1 MTTEKR
7 LLITAITAGCLFAG
21 ALTFAAAAGA
31 AATPV
36 AGTATAAA
44 TQPALTPTP
53 QPTATEEIPPTPGP
67 PTATPQLPEEGGPPG
82 GVLSGHIYTDE
93 DGSKSYTAGDTTI
106 GGTIIIDVLDG
117 SGNLLPGGYAA
128 ATDVTGAWQV
138 RSIPD
143 GFYRVRWE
151 PHLAKE
157 EWPLTIPPVQ
167 TIVLSPF
174 TTVYSIAHMVEVRDA
189 NRITGIDF
197 GIPKRPL
204 PQQGIELPRTGG
216 RSGGSPWLPAGLSAL
231 ALGIALAGAAWLT
244 ARGGR
249 RAP

>member
-7 LLITAITAGCLFAG
+7 LLITAITGGCLVAG
-21 ALTFAAAAGA
+21 ALAFAAAAGA

-93 DGSKSYTAGDTTI
+93 DGSKSYTRGDTTI
-106 GGTIIIDVLDG
+106 GGTIIVDRVD
-117 SGNLLPGGYAA
+117 SDGNLHASEYAV

-138 RSIPD
+138 RALPD
-143 GFYRVRWE
+143 GRYRVRWD
-151 PHLAKE
+151 PQLPKA
-157 EWPLTIPPVQ
+157 EWPLTIPPVE
-167 TIVLSPF
+167 TIVLNPIE
-174 TTVYSIAHMVEVRDA
+174 TIHEITRTVEVRDA
-189 NRITGIDF
+189 NRIAGIDF

-249 RAP
+249 RIR